1 MASDYVELIT
11 KGCEELPSG
20 NRDKYNMKSGDLCII
35 EADPQIDADHS
46 KVEVLHHALIELKT
60 SELVSN
66 TKGMRTVIFLV
77 DSGVTEVN
85 HLAQGCKE
93 KRSK

>member
-35 EADPQIDADHS
+35 EADPQIDADHG
-46 KVEVLHHALIELKT
+46 KVEVLHHALIELRT
-60 SELVSN
+60 SEFESLSVKHERNAHGNLSRRQR
-66 TKGMRTVIFLV
+66 GHG
-77 DSGVTEVN
+77 S
-85 HLAQGCKE
+85 
-93 KRSK
+93 